1 MRFFEEI
8 AARED
13 RNLYE
18 IVLYPEGL
26 FYKAYERSAFACV
39 SRVSPFKPSKK
50 HIKYCAR
57 DMVSVGFP
65 AAVLPKY
72 FPAAPRPLAD
82 GRVVIALTDRIDPT
96 ACEMWKASLP
106 LKERQPRGSVRRA
119 GFVLPAVSGTPGGFA
134 AGAEKILPVYA
145 TAGAPGIRGGLQ
157 TRGEAAVSAGAE
169 KILPN
174 IPGNPAA
181 NGRNALPGMPGTTE
195 AENPDAMALPLAEV
209 LPMTGDR
216 AGKEPAGDRTE
227 RTLPNAGAER
237 RGLGFGAERVM
248 PNAGTGKT
256 RLGAG
261 RNVPGVRPGRETEG
275 TRAERAVRMI
285 REFRLEA
292 ATPVEC
298 VLFVADLKKEID
310 GYL

>member
-65 AAVLPKY
+65 AAVLSKY
-72 FPAAPRPLAD
+72 FPSAPRPLAD
-82 GRVVIALTDRIDPT
+82 GRVVIALTDRIDPG
-96 ACEMWKASLP
+96 ACEVWKASLP
-106 LKERQPRGSVRRA
+106 LKERQPRGSANRISSRVPVPLKEEQREPLFIRSADMLPKVPILSSPTTGISERVSPMAVRH
-119 GFVLPAVSGTPGGFA
+119 V
-134 AGAEKILPVYA
+134 AERDVAKF
-145 TAGAPGIRGGLQ
+145 
-157 TRGEAAVSAGAE
+157 
-169 KILPN
+169 
-174 IPGNPAA
+174 
-181 NGRNALPGMPGTTE
+181 
-195 AENPDAMALPLAEV
+195 
-209 LPMTGDR
+209 
-216 AGKEPAGDRTE
+216 RTE
-227 RTLPNAGAER
+227 RETPNPRTEK
-237 RGLGFGAERVM
+237 VI
-248 PNAGTGKT
+248 
-256 RLGAG
+256 RL
-261 RNVPGVRPGRETEG
+261 
-275 TRAERAVRMI
+275 I

>member
-39 SRVSPFKPSKK
+39 SRVSPFRPSKK

-65 AAVLPKY
+65 AAVLSKY
-72 FPAAPRPLAD
+72 FPSAPRPLAD
-82 GRVVIALTDRIDPT
+82 GRVVIALTDRIDPG
-96 ACEMWKASLP
+96 ACEVWKASLP
-106 LKERQPRGSVRRA
+106 LKERQPRGSANRISSRVPVPLKEEQREPLFIRSADMLPKVPILSSPTTGISERVSPMAVRH
-119 GFVLPAVSGTPGGFA
+119 V
-134 AGAEKILPVYA
+134 AERDVAKF
-145 TAGAPGIRGGLQ
+145 
-157 TRGEAAVSAGAE
+157 
-169 KILPN
+169 
-174 IPGNPAA
+174 
-181 NGRNALPGMPGTTE
+181 
-195 AENPDAMALPLAEV
+195 
-209 LPMTGDR
+209 
-216 AGKEPAGDRTE
+216 RTE
-227 RTLPNAGAER
+227 RETPNPRTEK
-237 RGLGFGAERVM
+237 VI
-248 PNAGTGKT
+248 
-256 RLGAG
+256 RL
-261 RNVPGVRPGRETEG
+261 
-275 TRAERAVRMI
+275 I

>member
-26 FYKAYERSAFACV
+26 FYKADERSAFACV

-65 AAVLPKY
+65 AAVLSKY
-72 FPAAPRPLAD
+72 FPSAPRPLAD
-82 GRVVIALTDRIDPT
+82 GRVVIALTDRIDPG
-96 ACEMWKASLP
+96 ACEVWKASLP
-106 LKERQPRGSVRRA
+106 LKERQPRGSANRISSRVPVPLKEEQREPLFIRSADMLPKVPILSSPTTGISERVSPMAVRH
-119 GFVLPAVSGTPGGFA
+119 V
-134 AGAEKILPVYA
+134 AERDVAKF
-145 TAGAPGIRGGLQ
+145 
-157 TRGEAAVSAGAE
+157 
-169 KILPN
+169 
-174 IPGNPAA
+174 
-181 NGRNALPGMPGTTE
+181 
-195 AENPDAMALPLAEV
+195 
-209 LPMTGDR
+209 
-216 AGKEPAGDRTE
+216 RTE
-227 RTLPNAGAER
+227 RETPNPRTEK
-237 RGLGFGAERVM
+237 VI
-248 PNAGTGKT
+248 
-256 RLGAG
+256 RL
-261 RNVPGVRPGRETEG
+261 
-275 TRAERAVRMI
+275 I

>member
-72 FPAAPRPLAD
+72 FPTAPRPLAD

-134 AGAEKILPVYA
+134 AGAEKILP
-145 TAGAPGIRGGLQ
+145 
-157 TRGEAAVSAGAE
+157 
-169 KILPN
+169 N

-227 RTLPNAGAER
+227 RTLPNTGTER
-237 RGLGFGAERVM
+237 RSSGFGAERVM

-261 RNVPGVRPGRETEG
+261 RNVPGVRPGRETEE

>member
-50 HIKYCAR
+50 HIKYCSR

-72 FPAAPRPLAD
+72 FPSAPRPLAD
-82 GRVVIALTDRIDPT
+82 GRVVIALTDRIDPA
-96 ACEMWKASLP
+96 ACEVWKASLP
-106 LKERQPRGSVRRA
+106 LKERQPRGSAHRMLCVPVPPAERTVPPFVRPAERKTPDFRTEGMPMAVMAGGAARTVGEVPNLRA
-119 GFVLPAVSGTPGGFA
+119 GQ
-134 AGAEKILPVYA
+134 E
-145 TAGAPGIRGGLQ
+145 
-157 TRGEAAVSAGAE
+157 
-169 KILPN
+169 
-174 IPGNPAA
+174 
-181 NGRNALPGMPGTTE
+181 
-195 AENPDAMALPLAEV
+195 
-209 LPMTGDR
+209 
-216 AGKEPAGDRTE
+216 
-227 RTLPNAGAER
+227 
-237 RGLGFGAERVM
+237 M
-248 PNAGTGKT
+248 PNF
-256 RLGAG
+256 
-261 RNVPGVRPGRETEG
+261 RPGRETLNSRAG
-275 TRAERAVRMI
+275 TMAPEPWLERETPGALSERPNPRPGQMVPNPRTEQEKPKLWPAREVPGALSERPAPNLRAEKVVRLI

-298 VLFVADLKKEID
+298 LLFVADLKKEID

>member
-157 TRGEAAVSAGAE
+157 TRGEAEVSAGAE

-227 RTLPNAGAER
+227 RTLPNTGTER

-248 PNAGTGKT
+248 PNTGTGKT

-261 RNVPGVRPGRETEG
+261 RNVPGVRPGRETEE

>member
-195 AENPDAMALPLAEV
+195 AENPDAMALPLADV

-227 RTLPNAGAER
+227 RTLPNTGTER
-237 RGLGFGAERVM
+237 RGSGFGAERVM

-261 RNVPGVRPGRETEG
+261 RNVPGVRPGRETEE

>member
-57 DMVSVGFP
+57 DLVSVGFP

-134 AGAEKILPVYA
+134 AGAEEILPVYA
-145 TAGAPGIRGGLQ
+145 TAGVPGIRGGLQ
-157 TRGEAAVSAGAE
+157 TRGETAVSAGAE

-195 AENPDAMALPLAEV
+195 AENPDAMALPLADV

-216 AGKEPAGDRTE
+216 AE

-261 RNVPGVRPGRETEG
+261 RNVPGVRPGRETEE

>member
-72 FPAAPRPLAD
+72 FPTAPRPLAD

-134 AGAEKILPVYA
+134 AGAEKILP
-145 TAGAPGIRGGLQ
+145 
-157 TRGEAAVSAGAE
+157 
-169 KILPN
+169 N

-181 NGRNALPGMPGTTE
+181 NGRNALPGIPGTTE
-195 AENPDAMALPLAEV
+195 AENPDAMALPLADV

-237 RGLGFGAERVM
+237 RSSGFGAERNLLNTGAERRSSGFGAERVM
-248 PNAGTGKT
+248 PNTGTGKT

-261 RNVPGVRPGRETEG
+261 RNVPGVRPGRETEE

>member
-50 HIKYCAR
+50 HLKYCAR

-65 AAVLPKY
+65 AAVLSKY
-72 FPAAPRPLAD
+72 FPSAPQPLAD
-82 GRVVIALTDRIDPT
+82 GRVVIALTDRIDPV
-96 ACEMWKASLP
+96 ASEMWKASLP
-106 LKERQPRGSVRRA
+106 LKERQPRGSAHRMT
-119 GFVLPAVSGTPGGFA
+119 G
-134 AGAEKILPVYA
+134 
-145 TAGAPGIRGGLQ
+145 
-157 TRGEAAVSAGAE
+157 AAV
-169 KILPN
+169 
-174 IPGNPAA
+174 
-181 NGRNALPGMPGTTE
+181 
-195 AENPDAMALPLAEV
+195 LPLAERPMPLFARPAALRPAMPAEPGPKV
-209 LPMTGDR
+209 PMPGVAAPLPKLRPERDALELGAARDVP
-216 AGKEPAGDRTE
+216 GFRTE
-227 RTLPNAGAER
+227 RDPAAVRPERGAAAVRSER
-237 RGLGFGAERVM
+237 DMSAVRTERDMAAARTERV
-248 PNAGTGKT
+248 A
-256 RLGAG
+256 RL
-261 RNVPGVRPGRETEG
+261 
-275 TRAERAVRMI
+275 I

-298 VLFVADLKKEID
+298 LLFVADLKKEID